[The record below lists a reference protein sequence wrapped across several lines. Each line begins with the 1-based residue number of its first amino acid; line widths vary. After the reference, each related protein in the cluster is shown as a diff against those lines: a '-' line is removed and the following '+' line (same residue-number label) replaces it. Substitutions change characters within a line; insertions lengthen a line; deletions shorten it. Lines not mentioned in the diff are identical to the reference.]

1 MNAVSLRGENG
12 DFTYSLS
19 GNTVSIAMA
28 DESKPGSSLTYADGK
43 LSDPQKQ
50 TFAPSTPKQTEQV
63 LAWFEAWSGGNSGHY
78 EMIEYVERSWNGERV
93 AECTI
98 IARAEWLNEV
108 NQGGRITIRG
118 GSVYAYGV
126 VDGAGIGGGEDG
138 DGGIIT
144 ISGGYVEARGD
155 DYGSGIG
162 AGEDGNGGII
172 TITTTDGPLYIYAEG
187 GSDCGWWAGS
197 IGSNDSDK
205 FGTLILGNGVQ
216 THAWIDPAH
225 DGFGPILVEY
235 NPVAYIQQRKK
246 TILLTCDHPGYTPQ
260 TCIYCKH

>member
-172 TITTTDGPLYIYAEG
+172 TITTTDGPCISMPREAAIAAG
-187 GSDCGWWAGS
+187 GPAPSDPMTATNSAHSYSAMACRPTPG
-197 IGSNDSDK
+197 
-205 FGTLILGNGVQ
+205 LIRHTMALDRSLWN
-216 THAWIDPAH
+216 
-225 DGFGPILVEY
+225 
-235 NPVAYIQQRKK
+235 
-246 TILLTCDHPGYTPQ
+246 TILWHTSSSA
-260 TCIYCKH
+260 KRRFS